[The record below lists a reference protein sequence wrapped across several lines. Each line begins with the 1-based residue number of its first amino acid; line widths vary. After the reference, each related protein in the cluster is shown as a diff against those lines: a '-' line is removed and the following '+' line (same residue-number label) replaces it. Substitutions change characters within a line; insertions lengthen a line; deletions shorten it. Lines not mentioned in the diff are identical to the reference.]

1 MLPFQHPERRRPSHG
16 AHVKYRVRTTF
27 DLVVETECL
36 YQELRNRLY
45 HLLSDPAR
53 LDLGPNRHRHRQ
65 HQ

>member
-1 MLPFQHPERRRPSHG
+1 MHRLHG

-45 HLLSDPAR
+45 NLLSDPA
-53 LDLGPNRHRHRQ
+53 LGPNRHRHRR